1 MDGSARQ
8 PRWVVYLARVFLI
21 LAAGDSLAYGGW
33 IIARPA
39 GLFELFGLAPGT
51 KLRPE
56 GFFGP
61 VEDRRLLW
69 TCLGVALLFQG
80 FCLLAA
86 AVQSARFRSLLFV
99 PLLGRGLLVGLW
111 VWLLASDRLLLPREP
126 LLALLAHDAV
136 WLPGL
141 VVCLTLSRG
150 EVLEE
155 RKPRSENEDRAGGPP
170 GV

>member
-8 PRWVVYLARVFLI
+8 PRRGVYLARFFLI
-21 LAAGDSLAYGGW
+21 LAAGDSFAYGSW

-39 GLFELFGLAPGT
+39 GLFEQFGLAPGA

-56 GFFGP
+56 GLFGP

-80 FCLLAA
+80 FCLLAS
-86 AVQSARFRSLLFV
+86 AVRPARFRALLFV
-99 PLLGRGLLVGLW
+99 PLLGRGLLTGLW
-111 VWLLASDRLLLPREP
+111 LWLLASDRLLLPREP
-126 LLALLAHDAV
+126 LLGLLAHDAS

-141 VVCLTLSRG
+141 VVCLTLKG
-150 EVLEE
+150 
-155 RKPRSENEDRAGGPP
+155 RKDCVPTRRRNAGIDLTG
-170 GV
+170 